1 MEGNTL
7 EIQYDWHLK
16 VAELYDTVDL
26 TLPMPSSKAQR
37 IGAIAESKFITETD
51 RDWET

>member
-7 EIQYDWHLK
+7 EIEYDWHLK

-26 TLPMPSSKAQR
+26 TFPMPSSTAQR
-37 IGAIAESKFITETD
+37 IGAIAESKFMTVL
-51 RDWET
+51 RA